1 MGDYIG
7 KMIDNGFDDLDTF
20 LELNLDHMQTIDI
33 PLGFRIK
40 LDKAIKQ
47 YKNPTISPLG
57 HNNSTQEVI
66 NKQTNELV
74 KPATKIAYEELT
86 WEHAEVDKRI
96 YSEGEYDMEPVR
108 EKAQMV
114 DGGFQNGT
122 DKVIIIKNAKY
133 NPELDGEFD
142 EEKNEREF
150 KEALEAVR
158 GKTMIA
164 KPKDVKLGKKISC

>member
-47 YKNPTISPLG
+47 YKNPTISPKR
-57 HNNSTQEVI
+57 HNNSTQEVQ
-66 NKQTNELV
+66 QTNELV

>member
-47 YKNPTISPLG
+47 YKNPTISPKR
-57 HNNSTQEVI
+57 NNLYGEATHHP
-66 NKQTNELV
+66 TNELV

-86 WEHAEVDKRI
+86 YEHAEVDKRI
-96 YSEGEYDMEPVR
+96 
-108 EKAQMV
+108 
-114 DGGFQNGT
+114 
-122 DKVIIIKNAKY
+122 
-133 NPELDGEFD
+133 
-142 EEKNEREF
+142 
-150 KEALEAVR
+150 
-158 GKTMIA
+158 
-164 KPKDVKLGKKISC
+164 